1 MIGGFIVTG
10 ANAKRV
16 VLRGLGPSL
25 TGNGVTGALSDPVLQ
40 LFDSKGVLVET
51 NDNWSLPSVPGDLL
65 PSHPNESLLTAIL
78 PAGNYTAILSGVN
91 AGLGIGLFELYDV
104 DPSDSRV
111 GNISTR
117 GEVGAGGDVLI
128 GGFIVGGTNPTRL
141 IAHALGPSLSSLGVA
156 GALADPTLELHN
168 GDGTLVA
175 ANDNWQSGQ
184 AQEIT
189 ATTLAPSNP
198 REAAIVATLGPGNY
212 TAIISGA
219 GSSTGVAL
227 VEVYDLAAR

>member
-1 MIGGFIVTG
+1 M
-10 ANAKRV
+10 
-16 VLRGLGPSL
+16 
-25 TGNGVTGALSDPVLQ
+25 
-40 LFDSKGVLVET
+40 
-51 NDNWSLPSVPGDLL
+51 PGDLL

-91 AGLGIGLFELYDV
+91 GGLGIGLYDV
-104 DPSDSRV
+104 DPSDSRI

-117 GEVGAGGDVLI
+117 GAVGAGGDVLI

-141 IAHALGPSLSSLGVA
+141 IARALGPSLGSLGVA

-184 AQEIT
+184 AQEISG
-189 ATTLAPSNP
+189 TTLAPSNP
-198 REAAIVATLGPGNY
+198 REAAIVATLAPGNY

-219 GSSTGVAL
+219 GGSTGIAL